1 MNTNTGIMQDQLFRP
16 LNFSAL
22 DDNLSS
28 WEKSKTVIIPVP
40 YDLTASYGTGTRHG
54 PLAIIEAS
62 SHLELY
68 DDEIKEETASIGI
81 HTLNHVEPLCSS
93 PEKMVERVE
102 EVVSRVLSS
111 NKLPVI
117 LGGEHSITVGA
128 VQAMVNSIS
137 DIGVV
142 QFDAHADLR
151 DTYQGSKY
159 SHACTGRRIHEI
171 CKLTQVGIRSLSKEE
186 FEFLDESEIETYF
199 CRDLF
204 NNENWINDF
213 IKNLPSHIYVT
224 IDLDVLDPSIMPA
237 VGTPEPGGLGWYNI
251 TKVLKVLAQEKKILG
266 FDIVE
271 LCPQPTNPAPDFLAA
286 KLCYKLLGYIFYKL

>member
-1 MNTNTGIMQDQLFRP
+1 
-16 LNFSAL
+16 
-22 DDNLSS
+22 
-28 WEKSKTVIIPVP
+28 
-40 YDLTASYGTGTRHG
+40 
-54 PLAIIEAS
+54 
-62 SHLELY
+62 
-68 DDEIKEETASIGI
+68 
-81 HTLNHVEPLCSS
+81 
-93 PEKMVERVE
+93 
-102 EVVSRVLSS
+102 
-111 NKLPVI
+111 
-117 LGGEHSITVGA
+117 
-128 VQAMVNSIS
+128 
-137 DIGVV
+137 
-142 QFDAHADLR
+142 
-151 DTYQGSKY
+151 
-159 SHACTGRRIHEI
+159 
-171 CKLTQVGIRSLSKEE
+171 VGIRSLSKEE